1 MDNLTA
7 LADCFWLRR
16 AYLRQGLCIV
26 YAQNEAKG
34 DKKIMSIV
42 QEAPFREPV
51 QTGSPGWE
59 LLRTKNFGF
68 LFWGQLTSQIGDS
81 LNRVALLWF
90 VYQLT
95 GSAMKMVIIG
105 LLQTIPP
112 LVLSPFIGVYLD
124 RANKK
129 TVMIAVDLARTF
141 LVLLIPL
148 LYAFDALSLERL
160 YVAVF
165 LLALVSTFFGPA
177 LSSAVPQMVRKDQ
190 LTAAN
195 ALLQTTTNIGILIG
209 PLISGIGIALIG
221 SQNVLY
227 VDAGTFLISALC
239 LVPITVRA
247 IDATSAAAAVRPPW
261 TQELWAGLRFVCVD
275 HPRIL
280 NLMLAAALYSLA
292 ASAFAF
298 MLPVFAEQNLSA
310 GAFEV
315 GLLWSTLG
323 AGMLGASAWLASLR
337 QGDMAGRFTMIFRAM
352 MVGGLAM
359 CGLSW
364 LTAPLVAGAFLLV
377 IGGSTALFMPIVW
390 GMLQE
395 ITPEHLLGR
404 VFATFS
410 TSSMASA
417 MAGMAGFGWAADTM
431 GAHVS
436 LLGIGLVLLSTA
448 GVAAVSRRGFGRR
461 TDEAAARD
469 LSAGDVSAPPVVS

>member
-1 MDNLTA
+1 MSSMVIDTVVDNA
-7 LADCFWLRR
+7 APSR
-16 AYLRQGLCIV
+16 A
-26 YAQNEAKG
+26 
-34 DKKIMSIV
+34 
-42 QEAPFREPV
+42 
-51 QTGSPGWE
+51 PGWE
-59 LLRTKNFGF
+59 LLKSRDFGW

-95 GSAMKMVIIG
+95 GSAMKMVVIG

-129 TVMIAVDLARTF
+129 QVMLWVDVARTL

-148 LYAFDALSLERL
+148 LYALEALTLERL

-165 LLALVSTFFGPA
+165 LLALISTLFGPA
-177 LSSAVPQMVRKDQ
+177 LSSAVPQIVRRDQ

-195 ALLQTTTNIGILIG
+195 ALLQTTTNIGILVG
-209 PLISGIGIALIG
+209 PLVSGIGIALIG

-227 VDAGTFLISALC
+227 ADAATFFISALC
-239 LVPITVRA
+239 LLPIR
-247 IDATSAAAAVRPPW
+247 IRPVQGGLAGAERPVW
-261 TQELWAGLRFVCVD
+261 SRELMAGVRFVCVEQ
-275 HPRIL
+275 PTVL

-310 GAFEV
+310 GAMEV
-315 GLLWSTLG
+315 GVLWSALG
-323 AGMLGASAWLASLR
+323 AGMLAASTWLASWS
-337 QGDMAGRFTMIFRAM
+337 QGDMAGRFTMIFRSM
-352 MVGGLAM
+352 IVGGFAM
-359 CGLSW
+359 CGLS
-364 LTAPLVAGAFLLV
+364 LLEAPLVAGAFIVV

-390 GMLQE
+390 GVLQE
-395 ITPEHLLGR
+395 VTPEHLLGR

-410 TSSMASA
+410 TGSMASA
-417 MAGMAGFGWAADTM
+417 MAGMAGFGWAADNM
-431 GAHVS
+431 GPHVS

-448 GVAAVSRRGFGRR
+448 CVAAFSSRRFRR
-461 TDEAAARD
+461 LEGMEVRGAKFEVR
-469 LSAGDVSAPPVVS
+469 S